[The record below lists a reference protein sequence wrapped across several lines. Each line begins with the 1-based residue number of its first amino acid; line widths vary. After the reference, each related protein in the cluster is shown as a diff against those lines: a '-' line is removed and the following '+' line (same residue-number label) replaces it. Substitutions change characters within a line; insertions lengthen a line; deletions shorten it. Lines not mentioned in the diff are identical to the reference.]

1 MKTGDLVRVEQLTGC
16 YLGLL
21 LAYSKWE
28 KIATVLVKGKVKR
41 VRAEAVTKSGRRDR
55 ELLSETW

>member
-1 MKTGDLVRVEQLTGC
+1 
-16 YLGLL
+16 
-21 LAYSKWE
+21 E